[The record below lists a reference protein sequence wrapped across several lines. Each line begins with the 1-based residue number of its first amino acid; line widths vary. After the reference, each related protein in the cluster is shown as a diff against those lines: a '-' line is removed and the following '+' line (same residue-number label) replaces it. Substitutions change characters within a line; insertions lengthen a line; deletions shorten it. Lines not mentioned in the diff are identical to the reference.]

1 MELVDTQDLK
11 SCGQQCPYG
20 FDSRPKHR
28 AEAGRKASWFP
39 VRLSSLYPTYPSRS
53 IYLQSNRLN
62 LIAVVAVT
70 VVDMVVRSWLLRT
83 WLLWTWLLG
92 HGCSVMAVATE
103 SHHITISYHHIIPPH
118 HIKLRPH
125 TFYCCIHC
133 HAHCCTHCRIL
144 SGLGHPTLH
153 TPTVFMPRPPSPRF
167 SGSSPA

>member
-1 MELVDTQDLK
+1 MVELVDTQDLK

-62 LIAVVAVT
+62 LIAVAAVAVVVIA
-70 VVDMVVRSWLLRT
+70 VVDMVAWSWMFSN
-83 WLLWTWLLG
+83 
-92 HGCSVMAVATE
+92 GCCDWIAP
-103 SHHITISYHHIIPPH
+103 YHHIIPPH

-153 TPTVFMPRPPSPRF
+153 TPTVFMPRPPSPQF
-167 SGSSPA
+167 SGIFPV